1 MPKINI
7 ILVIFVFSIMLG
19 ITSLI
24 KNQTRVIEKNIFK
37 IERNIAIIKKDLHE
51 TELDYYYLS
60 SPNYLSEK
68 IKDLSLIEYT
78 EMDFSKIYLNFE
90 DFINSQKKITI
101 LKNKNEKTKKK

>member
-1 MPKINI
+1 
-7 ILVIFVFSIMLG
+7 MLG